1 MTRRL
6 PLRPQEMRMVV
17 VAVGVLA
24 FATADVLT
32 GGPLARLDGHIRAA
46 VNPGPHSVPAWLE
59 LVGALGD
66 IGPAV
71 ALVAVAGLT
80 CAQALWRLWP
90 LALAFG
96 NLATAEVA
104 VLVVKAAVSRSGPAS
119 VADQT
124 GYPGYFPSGHTTT
137 AAVASGTVVFL
148 AIAGWTRGARL
159 PDAGWAGLGCGLAL
173 GSLTAIGAV
182 LGNFHWASD
191 GLGGLALA
199 TIVLVAGFALV
210 RPYVPSRVPA
220 GVRGSE

>member
-1 MTRRL
+1 MRL
-6 PLRPQEMRMVV
+6 PLRPQETRVV
-17 VAVGVLA
+17 VAAVCVLA

-32 GGPLARLDGHIRAA
+32 GGPLVHLDAQIRAA
-46 VNPGPHSVPAWLE
+46 VHPGLHGVPAWLDT
-59 LVGALGD
+59 VGALGD
-66 IGPAV
+66 IGPAA
-71 ALVAVAGLT
+71 ALVAIAGLT

-90 LALAFG
+90 VALAVG

-104 VLVVKAAVSRSGPAS
+104 VLIVKAAVSRSGPATD
-119 VADQT
+119 ADQS

-148 AIAGWTRGARL
+148 VMAGWSRGARL
-159 PDAGWAGLGCGLAL
+159 HDAGWAGLGCGLAV

-199 TIVLVAGFALV
+199 TIVLVAGFASV
-210 RPYVPSRVPA
+210 RPFVPSRVAA
-220 GVRGSE
+220 GARARD